1 MAEWY
6 AEIESTIF
14 TIVQYNLKT
23 RKDAPYPNLTCTT
36 ASTSESPSKFP
47 TLYLHELNPLERDQ
61 DLENTEINSI
71 LHSVEIQVFSNKSEA
86 EVRNIMAAAV
96 KEMKKL
102 RYTVTLFPDPTTTNK
117 ISSAVARFRRSIA
130 RDDTL

>member
-6 AEIESTIF
+6 AEIESKVF

-23 RKDAPYPNLTCTT
+23 KSDAPYPKLKCTT
-36 ASTSESPSKFP
+36 ASTSESPSTFP
-47 TLYLHELNPLERDQ
+47 TLYLHELNPLEMGQ

-71 LHSVEIQVFSNKSEA
+71 LHSIEIKVFSNQSEA
-86 EVRNIMAAAV
+86 EVRNIMAAAI

-102 RYTVTLFPDPTTTNK
+102 RYSVTLFPDPTTTNK

>member
-6 AEIESTIF
+6 SSIESTVF

-23 RKDAPYPNLTCTT
+23 RQDAPYPGLYCTT
-36 ASTSESPSKFP
+36 ASSSETPTKFP
-47 TLYLHELNPLERDQ
+47 TLYLHELTPSEQSQ

-71 LHSVEIQVFSNKSEA
+71 LHSVEIQLFSNKSEA
-86 EVRNIMAAAV
+86 EVRNIMADAI

-102 RYTVTLFPDPTTTNK
+102 RYSVTLFPDPVTNNK
-117 ISSAVARFRRSIA
+117 ISYAVARFRRAIG

>member
-23 RKDAPYPNLTCTT
+23 KRDAPYPNLKCTT
-36 ASTSESPSKFP
+36 TNANEIPSQFP
-47 TLYLHELNPLERDQ
+47 TLYLHELSPLEMSQ

-71 LHSVEIQVFSNKSEA
+71 LHSVEIIVYSNKSES
-86 EVRNIMAAAV
+86 EVRGIMAAAI
-96 KEMKKL
+96 KEMKNL
-102 RYTVTLFPDPTTTNK
+102 RYSVTLFPDPTTNNN
-117 ISSAVARFRRSIA
+117 ISVAVARFRRAIA
-130 RDDTL
+130 RDDTI